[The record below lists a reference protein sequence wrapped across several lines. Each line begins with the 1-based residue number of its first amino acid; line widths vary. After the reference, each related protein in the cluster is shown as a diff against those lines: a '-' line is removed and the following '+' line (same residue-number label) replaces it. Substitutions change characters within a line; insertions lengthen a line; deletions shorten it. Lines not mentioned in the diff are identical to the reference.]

1 MAKQDFTAGQVLT
14 AAQMDSL
21 QANDYNW
28 TTSAQTASYVLTA
41 ANAGQTVT
49 MTNAGATTITVNTG
63 IFSAGDTVKII
74 NLGAG
79 TTTITAGTAT
89 VNAAASLALPQYASG
104 TLWFSS
110 ASAAIF
116 IPDDRTPRI
125 LQLLSTAK
133 TDTFSST
140 SIPYVDITGLSVSI
154 TPSSTTSKIFV
165 MAVVEMG
172 VTTGGVDPF
181 LRLVRGST
189 AIDVGDAA
197 GSRTQASAGGRSSG
211 VADVQSN
218 VMMFLDSP
226 ATTSATTYKVQLAS
240 NTGVV
245 VYVNRSSD
253 DGNIAERGRYAS
265 SITVMEVS
273 A

>member
-1 MAKQDFTAGQVLT
+1 MGVNAV
-14 AAQMDSL
+14 
-21 QANDYNW
+21 
-28 TTSAQTASYVLTA
+28 TSVPTYTDGEILEASRL
-41 ANAGQTVT
+41 NVT
-49 MTNAGATTITVNTG
+49 NSGIPVFATTTTRDAAFGGTG
-63 IFSAGDTVKII
+63 EKV
-74 NLGAG
+74 
-79 TTTITAGTAT
+79 
-89 VNAAASLALPQYASG
+89 LAEGQYAYIEASNTTQYYDG
-104 TLWFSS
+104 ANWVTLGGKIAQIVS
-110 ASAAIF
+110 AS
-116 IPDDRTPRI
+116 
-125 LQLLSTAK
+125 K

-154 TPSSTTSKIFV
+154 TPSSASNKV
-165 MAVVEMG
+165 LVLAVVEIG
-172 VTTGGVDPF
+172 ITTGGVDPF

-197 GSRTQASAGGRSSG
+197 GNRTQASAGGRSSG
-211 VADVQSN
+211 VADAQSN

-265 SITVMEVS
+265 SITVMEIF